1 MELLDKLQNR
11 ISVADNDSHTMPTPL
26 QADLRSLPASITEK
40 PVVRVN
46 LRDYG
51 FKKAGHHEA
60 DAKALENLF
69 NQILNGYIID
79 ENANEERQLKEQQ
92 RIDAQIGEIDQ
103 QAENLQMEI
112 RKINETDIPKIQ
124 NTIDFLDDEVN
135 NIKLEVI
142 NYAQNPNHLNK
153 FNLNLY
159 WLVFIPATIFLY
171 LFYVS
176 AVYSGFFRDVIN
188 EVQQAGTNGIASV
201 LAAIFAKKAFT
212 EFNLHWFAPVI
223 FFVFGIVLHV
233 AYEPSKWRVIK
244 MLGTLSFIL
253 LADAL
258 LAYFVEN
265 KSHEVKVMMGLDE
278 PNYHFYTSAVF
289 YMVLVMGYCTCLGW
303 SVILHQIKEEYGK
316 KDVEKIAKMEIEI
329 RKEKR
334 LALVNQV
341 QDLKALL
348 ITHEGGINKLRKEI
362 EGLKKLREQIAL
374 SMSDLEQRIT
384 NFYDGWLI
392 YVNKVSD
399 NTELKNECDAI
410 LRKFYQQHVY
420 KNSVSLNEVNA

>member
-1 MELLDKLQNR
+1 MEFLDTLKNKLSSTEN
-11 ISVADNDSHTMPTPL
+11 NDH
-26 QADLRSLPASITEK
+26 LPEFPNELPNLTETK
-40 PVVRVN
+40 KQVVKVN

-112 RKINETDIPKIQ
+112 RKVNETDIPKIQ

-142 NYAQNPNHLNK
+142 NHSQNPNHLNK

-176 AVYSGFFRDVIN
+176 AVYSGFFRDVVN
-188 EVQQAGTNGIASV
+188 EVQQAGSNGIASV

-212 EFNLHWFAPVI
+212 EFNLHWFAPII

-233 AYEPSKWRVIK
+233 AYEPGKWQVIK
-244 MLGTLSFIL
+244 MLGTLLFIL

-316 KDVEKIAKMEIEI
+316 KDVEKIAKMKIEI
-329 RKEKR
+329 CKEKR

-348 ITHEGGINKLRKEI
+348 ISHEGGINKLRKEI
-362 EGLKKLREQIAL
+362 ERLKKLREQIAL

-392 YVNKVSD
+392 YLNKVND
-399 NTELKNECDAI
+399 NTYLKNECDTI
-410 LRKFYQQHVY
+410 LRKFYQQHIY
-420 KNSVSLNEVNA
+420 KNNVSLNEVNA

>member
-1 MELLDKLQNR
+1 MEFSDNLKN
-11 ISVADNDSHTMPTPL
+11 SFSSADTIPNSPTSNTG
-26 QADLRSLPASITEK
+26 SLPALVIEK

-69 NQILNGYIID
+69 SQILNGYIID

-92 RIDAQIGEIDQ
+92 RIDAQMVAIDQ
-103 QAENLQMEI
+103 EAENLQMEI

-124 NTIDFLDDEVN
+124 NTIDFLDDDVN
-135 NIKLEVI
+135 NIKLEVA
-142 NYAQNPNHLNK
+142 NQAQNPNHLNQ
-153 FNLNLY
+153 FNLKLY
-159 WLVFIPATIFLY
+159 WLVFIPATVFLY

-176 AVYSGFFRDVIN
+176 SVYSGFFRDVIG
-188 EVQQAGTNGIASV
+188 EVQQAGNNGIASV

-212 EFNLHWFAPVI
+212 EFNLHWFAPII

-244 MLGTLSFIL
+244 MLGTLFFIL

-265 KSHEVKVMMGLDE
+265 KSHEAKMMMGLDE

-303 SVILHQIKEEYGK
+303 SVILHQIKEEYSK
-316 KDVEKIAKMEIEI
+316 KDVEKIAKMKIEI
-329 RKEKR
+329 HREKR
-334 LALVNQV
+334 LNLVNQV

-348 ITHEGGINKLRKEI
+348 ITHESGINKLRREI
-362 EGLKKLREQIAL
+362 EQQKKLREQITL

-392 YVNKVSD
+392 YLNKMND
-399 NTELKNECDAI
+399 NIYLKNECDVI
-410 LRKFYQQHVY
+410 LRKFYHQHIL
-420 KNSVSLNEVNA
+420 KNSTTLTNLNA

>member
-46 LRDYG
+46 LRNYG

-142 NYAQNPNHLNK
+142 NHAQNPNH
-153 FNLNLY
+153 
-159 WLVFIPATIFLY
+159 
-171 LFYVS
+171 
-176 AVYSGFFRDVIN
+176 
-188 EVQQAGTNGIASV
+188 
-201 LAAIFAKKAFT
+201 AFT

-362 EGLKKLREQIAL
+362 EGLKKIREQIAL

-410 LRKFYQQHVY
+410 LRKFYQQHIY
-420 KNSVSLNEVNA
+420 KNNTSLNDVNASFLTF

>member
-1 MELLDKLQNR
+1 
-11 ISVADNDSHTMPTPL
+11 
-26 QADLRSLPASITEK
+26 
-40 PVVRVN
+40 
-46 LRDYG
+46 
-51 FKKAGHHEA
+51 
-60 DAKALENLF
+60 
-69 NQILNGYIID
+69 
-79 ENANEERQLKEQQ
+79 
-92 RIDAQIGEIDQ
+92 
-103 QAENLQMEI
+103 
-112 RKINETDIPKIQ
+112 
-124 NTIDFLDDEVN
+124 
-135 NIKLEVI
+135 
-142 NYAQNPNHLNK
+142 
-153 FNLNLY
+153 
-159 WLVFIPATIFLY
+159 
-171 LFYVS
+171 
-176 AVYSGFFRDVIN
+176 
-188 EVQQAGTNGIASV
+188 
-201 LAAIFAKKAFT
+201 
-212 EFNLHWFAPVI
+212 
-223 FFVFGIVLHV
+223 
-233 AYEPSKWRVIK
+233 

-362 EGLKKLREQIAL
+362 EGLKKIREQIAL

-410 LRKFYQQHVY
+410 LRKFYQQHIY
-420 KNSVSLNEVNA
+420 KNNTSLNDVNASFLTF